1 MKGRDRM
8 MELSSQDV
16 IYNIDFKDI
25 DLREDKLDLPEY
37 KWEVY
42 ENIRTALEIE
52 DEGYNVY
59 LIDDFSKVKLKNLK
73 EYIEEILKNRDK
85 PKDICYVIKEDPE
98 KPYPL
103 YISNGKGH
111 LFKKTIEEIQNFY
124 FKSIYEFYNSSTNKK
139 KEEIIE
145 NIQKKRSEL
154 INELMS
160 NAHKQGFDLRS
171 TTRGFTFIPITN
183 GEIMTEKEYDALE
196 PKSKEE
202 ILKKVNDLKIKSAE
216 ILDSLKN
223 IETVEVEKIKK
234 IMNEFLKE
242 QSNRIKEKYRK
253 EFYEDEEVVKFLD
266 EMCEEIENDACHN
279 YSMIYEDDEDK
290 INEIIMRY
298 DVNILVDNSKYDKPR
313 VIFEEDPNVINLL
326 GNIEYKNQN
335 GTYVTDL
342 SLIKG
347 GSVLK
352 ANEGCL
358 IIRANSLLSNP
369 TAYYNLKKTI
379 MSGKLNF
386 NYNRGYAELISL
398 SSLDPEPI
406 KLKQKIIMIG
416 DYETYDILFNYDEDF
431 KKIFKIKA
439 QYNPIVNIDH
449 DTKFSLINNINRLCD
464 GGRLKKLDEEAIK
477 EVAKYL
483 SRKAENRNKFYI
495 DNDEIRRIIT
505 ICSNKVERE
514 GKEIITKDD
523 IIKIIYKE
531 DLIEKEIREYY
542 EEKKILL
549 SVKGKRIGQINGLS
563 VVSTGYLSFGKPIR
577 ITCSCCKGEGEII
590 DVQKQSDL
598 SGNIHS
604 KAVNILKGYIN
615 EILGRYDKLPVNFH
629 LSFEQIYGKID
640 GDSAS
645 VAELISM
652 ISALSNMPIKQ
663 NIAVTGS
670 INQFGD
676 VQAIGGVNE
685 KIEGFFKVCK
695 VVDSIEGKG
704 ALIPYSN
711 KMDLILN
718 DEVENAIKDG
728 KFHIYT
734 MNTVK
739 DAINILM
746 GDYDEVMNNVK
757 KELKK
762 YGKKGKTFSR

>member
-1 MKGRDRM
+1 
-8 MELSSQDV
+8 MELSSHDIV
-16 IYNIDFKDI
+16 YNFDFKDI
-25 DLREDKLDLPEY
+25 DLREDKFNLPEY

-52 DEGYNVY
+52 EEGYNVY

-73 EYIEEILKNRDK
+73 NYIEEILKDRGR
-85 PKDICYVIKEDPE
+85 PKDICYVIKEDAE

-103 YISNGKGH
+103 YISNGKGY
-111 LFKKTIEEIQNFY
+111 LLKTIIEEIQDTY
-124 FKSIYEFYNSSTNKK
+124 FKTIYEFYNGSTNKE

-145 NIQKKRSEL
+145 VIQKKRNEL
-154 INELMS
+154 ITELMD
-160 NAHKQGFDLRS
+160 NAHNQGFDLRS
-171 TTRGFTFIPITN
+171 TSKGFTFIPVTD

-196 PKSKEE
+196 PKRKEE
-202 ILKKVNDLKIKSAE
+202 ILNKVNDLKIKSAE

-223 IETVEVEKIKK
+223 IEVVEVDKIKT
-234 IMNEFLKE
+234 IMINFFTEELRSLKE
-242 QSNRIKEKYRK
+242 RYKD
-253 EFYEDEEVVKFLD
+253 EFSEDIEVINFLN
-266 EMCEEIENDACHN
+266 EMCEEIETDICEN

-290 INEIIMRY
+290 INEIIVRY
-298 DVNILVDNSKYDKPR
+298 DINILVDNSKYDSPQ

-326 GNIEYKNQN
+326 GSIEYKNQN

-347 GSVLK
+347 GTLLR

-358 IIRANSLLSNP
+358 VIRANSLLANP

-406 KLKQKIIMIG
+406 KLKQKVIIIG
-416 DYETYDILFNYDEDF
+416 DYETYDILYNYDEDF
-431 KKIFKIKA
+431 KKIFRIKA
-439 QYNPIVNIDH
+439 QYNPMVDINDN
-449 DTKFSLINNINRLCD
+449 TKVFLINNINKLCSD
-464 GGRLKKLDEEAIK
+464 KKLKSLDKEAIK
-477 EVAKYL
+477 EIAKFL
-483 SRKAENRNKFYI
+483 SRKAENRNKLYI
-495 DNDEIRRIIT
+495 DSDEINKMLT
-505 ICSNKVERE
+505 ISSNKVQRD
-514 GKEIITKDD
+514 GRDIITRND
-523 IIKIIYKE
+523 IIEVIYKE
-531 DLIEKEIREYY
+531 DLLEKEIREYY
-542 EEKKILL
+542 GEEKILL
-549 SVKGKRIGQINGLS
+549 DVKEKKVGQINGLS

-577 ITCSCCKGEGEII
+577 ITCSCYKGEGEII

-604 KAVNILKGYIN
+604 KAVNILKGYIS
-615 EILGRYDKLPVNFH
+615 ELLGKYNKLPVNFH

-645 VAELISM
+645 VAELVTI
-652 ISALSNMPIKQ
+652 ISALSNMPINQ

-676 VQAIGGVNE
+676 VQPIGGVNE

-695 VVDSIEGKG
+695 VIDRIDNKG
-704 ALIPYSN
+704 VLIPHSN
-711 KMDLILN
+711 KNDLILN
-718 DEVENAIKDG
+718 DEVEKAIKDG

-734 MNTVK
+734 MKTVK
-739 DAINILM
+739 DAVNTLM
-746 GDYDEVMNNVK
+746 GNYDEVLDDVK

-762 YGKKGKTFSR
+762 YGKKEKNN

>member
-1 MKGRDRM
+1 M
-8 MELSSQDV
+8 MELSSHDI
-16 IYNIDFKDI
+16 IYNFDFKDI
-25 DLREDKLDLPEY
+25 DLREDKFNLPEY

-42 ENIRTALEIE
+42 ENIKTALEIE
-52 DEGYNVY
+52 EEGYNVY

-73 EYIEEILKNRDK
+73 DYIEEILKDRGR
-85 PKDICYVIKEDPE
+85 PKDICYVIKEDAE

-111 LFKKTIEEIQNFY
+111 LFKTIIEELQDTY
-124 FKSIYEFYNSSTNKK
+124 FKTIYEFYNGSTNKE

-145 NIQKKRSEL
+145 VIQKKRNEL
-154 INELMS
+154 ITELMD
-160 NAHKQGFDLRS
+160 NAHNQGFDLRS
-171 TTRGFTFIPITN
+171 TSKGFTFIPVTD

-196 PKSKEE
+196 PKRKEE
-202 ILKKVNDLKIKSAE
+202 ILNKVNDLKMKSAE

-223 IETVEVEKIKK
+223 IEVVEVDKIKK
-234 IMNEFLKE
+234 LMSSFFEEELKALKE
-242 QSNRIKEKYRK
+242 KCKE
-253 EFYEDEEVVKFLD
+253 EFSEDIEATNFLN
-266 EMCEEIENDACHN
+266 EMCEEIESDICEN

-298 DVNILVDNSKYDKPR
+298 DINILVDNSKYDSPQ

-326 GNIEYKNQN
+326 GSIEYKNQN

-347 GSVLK
+347 GTLLK

-358 IIRANSLLSNP
+358 VIRANSLLANP

-406 KLKQKIIMIG
+406 KLKQKVIIIG
-416 DYETYDILFNYDEDF
+416 DYETYDILYNYDEDF
-431 KKIFKIKA
+431 KKIFRIKA
-439 QYNPIVNIDH
+439 QYNPMVDINDN
-449 DTKFSLINNINRLCD
+449 TKISLLNNINKLCSD
-464 GGRLKKLDEEAIK
+464 KKLKPLDKGAVK
-477 EVAKYL
+477 EIAKFL
-483 SRKAENRNKFYI
+483 SRKAENRNKLYI
-495 DNDEIRRIIT
+495 DSDEI
-505 ICSNKVERE
+505 NKMLTLSSSKVQRE
-514 GKEIITKDD
+514 GRDVITRNDV
-523 IIKIIYKE
+523 IEVIYKE
-531 DLIEKEIREYY
+531 DLLEKEIREYY
-542 EEKKILL
+542 GEEKILL
-549 SVKGKRIGQINGLS
+549 DVKEKKVGQINGLS
-563 VVSTGYLSFGKPIR
+563 VVSTGYLSFGKPIK
-577 ITCSCCKGEGEII
+577 ITCSCYKGEGEII

-604 KAVNILKGYIN
+604 KAVNILKGYIS
-615 EILGRYDKLPVNFH
+615 ELLGKYNKLPVNFH

-645 VAELISM
+645 VAELVTI
-652 ISALSNMPIKQ
+652 ISALSNTPINQ

-676 VQAIGGVNE
+676 VQPIGGVNE

-695 VVDSIEGKG
+695 VIDCIDNKG
-704 ALIPYSN
+704 VLIPHSN
-711 KMDLILN
+711 RNDLILN
-718 DEVENAIKDG
+718 NEVEKAIKDG

-734 MNTVK
+734 MKTVK
-739 DAINILM
+739 DAVNTLM
-746 GDYDEVMNNVK
+746 GNYDDVLDNVK

-762 YGKKGKTFSR
+762 YTKKGEKNN

>member
-1 MKGRDRM
+1 
-8 MELSSQDV
+8 MELSSHDIV
-16 IYNIDFKDI
+16 YNFDFKDI
-25 DLREDKLDLPEY
+25 DLREDKFNLPEY

-52 DEGYNVY
+52 EEGYNVY

-73 EYIEEILKNRDK
+73 DYIEEILKDRGR
-85 PKDICYVIKEDPE
+85 PKDICYVIKEDAE

-103 YISNGKGH
+103 YISNGKGY
-111 LFKKTIEEIQNFY
+111 LLKTIIEEIQDTY
-124 FKSIYEFYNSSTNKK
+124 FKTIYEFYNGSTNKE

-145 NIQKKRSEL
+145 VIQKKRNEL
-154 INELMS
+154 ITELMD
-160 NAHKQGFDLRS
+160 NAHNQGFDLRS
-171 TTRGFTFIPITN
+171 TSKGFTFIPVTD

-196 PKSKEE
+196 PKRKEE
-202 ILKKVNDLKIKSAE
+202 ILNKVNDLKIKSAE

-223 IETVEVEKIKK
+223 IEVVEVDKIKT
-234 IMNEFLKE
+234 IMINFFTEELRSLKE
-242 QSNRIKEKYRK
+242 RYKD
-253 EFYEDEEVVKFLD
+253 EFSEDIEVINFLN
-266 EMCEEIENDACHN
+266 EMCEEIETDICEN

-290 INEIIMRY
+290 INEIIVRY
-298 DVNILVDNSKYDKPR
+298 DINILVDNSKYDSPQ

-326 GNIEYKNQN
+326 GSIEYKNQN

-347 GSVLK
+347 GTLLR

-358 IIRANSLLSNP
+358 VIRANSLLANP

-406 KLKQKIIMIG
+406 KLKQKVIIIG
-416 DYETYDILFNYDEDF
+416 DYETYDILYNYDEDF
-431 KKIFKIKA
+431 KKIFRIKA
-439 QYNPIVNIDH
+439 QYNPMVDINDN
-449 DTKFSLINNINRLCD
+449 TKVFLINNINKLCSD
-464 GGRLKKLDEEAIK
+464 KKLKSLDKEAIK
-477 EVAKYL
+477 EIAKFL
-483 SRKAENRNKFYI
+483 SRKAENRNKLYI
-495 DNDEIRRIIT
+495 DSDEINKMLT
-505 ICSNKVERE
+505 ISSNKVQRD
-514 GKEIITKDD
+514 GRDIITRND
-523 IIKIIYKE
+523 IIEVIYKE
-531 DLIEKEIREYY
+531 DLLEKEIREYY
-542 EEKKILL
+542 GEEKILL
-549 SVKGKRIGQINGLS
+549 DVKEKKVGQINGLS

-577 ITCSCCKGEGEII
+577 ITCSCYKGEGEII

-604 KAVNILKGYIN
+604 KAVNILKGYIS
-615 EILGRYDKLPVNFH
+615 ELLGKYNKLPVNFH

-645 VAELISM
+645 VAELVTI
-652 ISALSNMPIKQ
+652 ISALSNMPINQ

-676 VQAIGGVNE
+676 VQPIGGVNE

-695 VVDSIEGKG
+695 VIDRIDNKG
-704 ALIPYSN
+704 VLIPHSN
-711 KMDLILN
+711 KNDLILN
-718 DEVENAIKDG
+718 DEVEKAIKDG

-734 MNTVK
+734 MKTVK
-739 DAINILM
+739 DAVNTLM
-746 GDYDEVMNNVK
+746 GNYDEVLDNVK

-762 YGKKGKTFSR
+762 YGKKEKNN

>member
-1 MKGRDRM
+1 M

-718 DEVENAIKDG
+718 DEVENAIKYG